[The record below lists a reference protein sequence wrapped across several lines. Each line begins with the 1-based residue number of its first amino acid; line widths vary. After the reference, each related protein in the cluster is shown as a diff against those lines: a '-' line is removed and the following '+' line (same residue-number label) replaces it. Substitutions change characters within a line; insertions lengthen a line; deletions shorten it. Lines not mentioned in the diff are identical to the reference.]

1 MQDIWPVLIN
11 VGLAIVILIVTW
23 IVASIVKWAIA
34 KLVAKVPAL
43 QRDGHN
49 GQQVGRSV
57 GQIAGLII
65 WILGLIAVLQLFALD
80 QVLTPLQGLANG
92 IFSFLPNIIGAGFI
106 FLIGYVFAKIAKQLV
121 VTALGAV
128 DLTKITAKFR
138 SIGDRAVSV
147 ADSDGG
153 FRRRE
158 APGQQTAAFDQVQQ
172 GGPQQ
177 SGPAGPGQPDPG
189 QQGPGQPGFGQP
201 GPGQTMQHGQP
212 GQPPQGHPQQG
223 YQGQGH
229 PQLGHQGQGHPG
241 QSMGRSPEAEAN
253 ARISNLVGNVV
264 FGIIIIVVSIAA
276 LQVLGIAAI
285 SGPAQQMLEMF
296 LNAIPLIV
304 AAAILLAIGFAIAK
318 FLGNLLEEILR
329 GVGTDRA
336 IESIGIVPE
345 GTSASSVITKIV
357 QIAIMIFFAIMA
369 TRMLGFPEITR
380 ILNEILALGGSVLFG
395 AVIIAAGFLIAGII
409 GRFITNSIASKVL
422 RYSAIALF
430 IAMGLRYMGIADSI
444 INLAFG
450 AVVIGGAAAAALAFG
465 LGGRNAAARLLDKVE
480 DEAAEAV
487 DAATGDAA
495 GDRPGA
501 AGRPG
506 AASGLGRTPGSGT
519 PGSTPG
525 ADPLGG
531 RPGSGG
537 VGSAGSGSGGVG
549 DGPFSDGPLG
559 DGPNHSR

>member
-57 GQIAGLII
+57 GQIAGLVI

-128 DLTKITAKFR
+128 DLSRITSKFR
-138 SIGDRAVSV
+138 SLGDRAVSV
-147 ADSDGG
+147 ADAEGG

-158 APGQQTAAFDQVQQ
+158 PAGQPTAAYDQVQGQPMQGNPQQTGPIGQPGQQGQ
-172 GGPQQ
+172 P
-177 SGPAGPGQPDPG
+177 GPAGPGQ
-189 QQGPGQPGFGQP
+189 QGQP
-201 GPGQTMQHGQP
+201 M
-212 GQPPQGHPQQG
+212 QGHPQQG
-223 YQGQGH
+223 GPVGQGQPMQGH
-229 PQLGHQGQGHPG
+229 PQQGHPG
-241 QSMGRSPEAEAN
+241 QPGMQGQQGRGPMSAQAEAN
-253 ARISNLVGNVV
+253 ARVSNLVGNVV

-285 SGPAQQMLEMF
+285 SDPAQQMLEMF

-304 AAAILLAIGFAIAK
+304 AAGILLAIGLAIAK

-329 GVGTDRA
+329 GIGTDRA

-357 QIAIMIFFAIMA
+357 QVAIMIFFAIMA

-395 AVIIAAGFLIAGII
+395 AVIIAAGFLIAAII
-409 GRFITNSIASKVL
+409 GKFITNSIASKVL

-480 DEAAEAV
+480 DEAADVVASSV
-487 DAATGDAA
+487 GDTTE
-495 GDRPGA
+495 DRPAGA
-501 AGRPG
+501 A
-506 AASGLGRTPGSGT
+506 RTPGTGTT
-519 PGSTPG
+519 PGTGAPG
-525 ADPLGG
+525 TGP
-531 RPGSGG
+531 
-537 VGSAGSGSGGVG
+537 VG
-549 DGPFSDGPLG
+549 DGPLGSGPSHG
-559 DGPNHSR
+559 D

>member
-1 MQDIWPVLIN
+1 
-11 VGLAIVILIVTW
+11 
-23 IVASIVKWAIA
+23 
-34 KLVAKVPAL
+34 
-43 QRDGHN
+43 
-49 GQQVGRSV
+49 
-57 GQIAGLII
+57 
-65 WILGLIAVLQLFALD
+65 
-80 QVLTPLQGLANG
+80 
-92 IFSFLPNIIGAGFI
+92 
-106 FLIGYVFAKIAKQLV
+106 
-121 VTALGAV
+121 
-128 DLTKITAKFR
+128 
-138 SIGDRAVSV
+138 
-147 ADSDGG
+147 
-153 FRRRE
+153 
-158 APGQQTAAFDQVQQ
+158 
-172 GGPQQ
+172 
-177 SGPAGPGQPDPG
+177 
-189 QQGPGQPGFGQP
+189 
-201 GPGQTMQHGQP
+201 
-212 GQPPQGHPQQG
+212 
-223 YQGQGH
+223 
-229 PQLGHQGQGHPG
+229 
-241 QSMGRSPEAEAN
+241 MGRSPEAEAN

-395 AVIIAAGFLIAGII
+395 AVIIAAGFLVAGII

-487 DAATGDAA
+487 DAATGDASA
-495 GDRPGA
+495 DRPGA

>member
-189 QQGPGQPGFGQP
+189 QQGPGQP
-201 GPGQTMQHGQP
+201 MQHGQA

-229 PQLGHQGQGHPG
+229 PGQP
-241 QSMGRSPEAEAN
+241 MGRSPEAEAN

-395 AVIIAAGFLIAGII
+395 AVIIAAGFLVAGII

-495 GDRPGA
+495 SDRPGA

-531 RPGSGG
+531 RPGATGPGG
-537 VGSAGSGSGGVG
+537 GGVG
-549 DGPFSDGPLG
+549 DGPFSDGPLS
-559 DGPNHSR
+559 DGPNHSG

>member
-11 VGLAIVILIVTW
+11 VGLAILILIVTW
-23 IVASIVKWAIA
+23 IVASIVKWAIG
-34 KLVAKVPAL
+34 KLVAKIPAL

-49 GQQVGRSV
+49 GQQIGRSV
-57 GQIAGLII
+57 GQIAGLVI

-92 IFSFLPNIIGAGFI
+92 IFGFLPNIIGAGFI

-128 DLTKITAKFR
+128 DLSRLTSKFK

-153 FRRRE
+153 FRR
-158 APGQQTAAFDQVQQ
+158 PGGTSQPNANLDQQ
-172 GGPQQ
+172 GAPMGQG
-177 SGPAGPGQPDPG
+177 GPAGPGQPG
-189 QQGPGQPGFGQP
+189 
-201 GPGQTMQHGQP
+201 
-212 GQPPQGHPQQG
+212 GQPPQGQPMPP
-223 YQGQGH
+223 QGQ
-229 PQLGHQGQGHPG
+229 PGQGHPG
-241 QSMGRSPEAEAN
+241 QGHPGQQGYGQQGHTGQQGYGQPNAQADAN
-253 ARISNLVGNVV
+253 ARVVNLVGNLV

-285 SGPAQQMLEMF
+285 SDPAQQMLEMF
-296 LNAIPLIV
+296 LQAIPLII
-304 AAAILLAIGFAIAK
+304 AAAILLTIGWVIAK

-329 GVGTDRA
+329 GVGTDKA
-336 IESIGIVPE
+336 IDSIGIFPA

-357 QIAIMIFFAIMA
+357 QVAIMIFFAIMA
-369 TRMLGFPEITR
+369 TRMLGFPEITN

-395 AVIIAAGFLIAGII
+395 AVIIAAGFLIAALI
-409 GRFITNSIASKVL
+409 GKFITNNLASKVL

-465 LGGRNAAARLLDKVE
+465 LGGREAASRLLGKVE
-480 DEAAEAV
+480 DEAADVVESSV
-487 DAATGDAA
+487 GDPTGDRLGGATGRATGAGPVGGGAA
-495 GDRPGA
+495 PGA
-501 AGRPG
+501 GPG
-506 AASGLGRTPGSGT
+506 AGS
-519 PGSTPG
+519 
-525 ADPLGG
+525 
-531 RPGSGG
+531 
-537 VGSAGSGSGGVG
+537 VG
-549 DGPFSDGPLG
+549 DGPRG
-559 DGPNHSR
+559 DGPSHSD

>member
-57 GQIAGLII
+57 GQIAGLVI

-128 DLTKITAKFR
+128 DLSKITAKFR

-147 ADSDGG
+147 ADAEGG

-172 GGPQQ
+172 GHPQQ
-177 SGPAGPGQPDPG
+177 GGPAGPGQP
-189 QQGPGQPGFGQP
+189 GPGQPGGGPQGQP
-201 GPGQTMQHGQP
+201 MQ
-212 GQPPQGHPQQG
+212 QGHPGQG
-223 YQGQGH
+223 YPQQGH
-229 PQLGHQGQGHPG
+229 PGQGHPG
-241 QSMGRSPEAEAN
+241 QGHPGQQMGRSPEADAN

-357 QIAIMIFFAIMA
+357 QVAIMIFFAIMA

-422 RYSAIALF
+422 RYSTIALF

-480 DEAAEAV
+480 DEAADAV
-487 DAATGDAA
+487 DAATGDVA
-495 GDRPGA
+495 GERP
-501 AGRPG
+501 AGS
-506 AASGLGRTPGSGT
+506 SGLGRTPGSGT
-519 PGSTPG
+519 PGSAPG

-531 RPGSGG
+531 RPGTTGPGG
-537 VGSAGSGSGGVG
+537 GGVG
-549 DGPFSDGPLG
+549 DGPLSDGPLG
-559 DGPNHSR
+559 DGPNHGR